1 MSASPLHHRRRRLRG
16 RLLTLLAASSLAA
29 VGLVTTAPPAS
40 AAPVAGASASP
51 STVARFG
58 TSTVTLTL
66 DGETS
71 TQSTPTDLVLVLD
84 ESGSISAS
92 QFNQLKAFAD
102 DVVEQV
108 AIDGLFSNGGR
119 VGVVG
124 FAGGA
129 QTTTVLPLNAN
140 ETTVR
145 NAIAANPQSGGQT
158 CIACAVE
165 RAALVLGGDQPA
177 RNQLV
182 IVITDGNATER
193 TGDTAS
199 SSSALQAIA
208 TVFAVGVGSGISQ
221 STLDVI
227 ASGPGQDNTFSAAN
241 FDDLAALLETIVAA
255 VTVPGATNPQ
265 FVVSLASGWDLVTS
279 SATTSTGTLSAVTAD
294 GLTWSRA
301 NLGDEVVT
309 VTYDVVHEGSPCG
322 LLPVNSSVVY
332 TDDEGSSVT
341 FPAVAV
347 TVTCAPPTADAGPDL
362 SVLEGSS
369 VVLDGTGSSDPDG
382 TITSYAWSGA
392 DAGVGDLTDASSA
405 LATYGGL
412 DDGVDS
418 VQLEVVDDNGLADVD
433 TADVTVLNAPPA
445 LTLTSCPI
453 DPNAVGSAVS
463 FAGGFTDAGTLD
475 THTVSVSWGDGSVTG
490 GPTSSS
496 VGASHVYTGAGIYD
510 IAVTVT
516 DDDGGTATETCG
528 FVVVYDPNGGFVTGG
543 GWIDSP
549 AGAYPAD
556 PDAAGRA
563 NFGFVSKYKKG
574 ATAPTGSTEF
584 QFKAGDLNFHSDAYD
599 WLVVAGSKAQ
609 YKGTGTINGVSGYG
623 FMLTA
628 TDGSPDRLRMKIWRT
643 ADDTVVYDNQSASS
657 DTANPTTALSGGSI
671 VVHRG

>member
-1 MSASPLHHRRRRLRG
+1 MSAAPEHHRQRRLRS
-16 RLLTLLAASSLAA
+16 RLLALVAASSLAV
-29 VGLVTTAPPAS
+29 VGLVTAAPPAS
-40 AAPVAGASASP
+40 AAPSGDASASP
-51 STVARFG
+51 TTVARFG

-84 ESGSISAS
+84 ESGSISSS
-92 QFNQLKAFAD
+92 QFAQLKAFSD
-102 DVVEQV
+102 DIVEQV
-108 AIDGLFSNGGR
+108 ALDGLFSNGGR
-119 VGVVG
+119 IGVVG
-124 FAGGA
+124 FAGSA
-129 QTTTVLPLNAN
+129 QTSTVLPLNGN

-145 NAIAANPQSGGQT
+145 NALAANPQSGGQT

-165 RAALVLGGDQPA
+165 RAALVLGGDQPT

-193 TGDTAS
+193 TSDTAS
-199 SSSALQAIA
+199 SSNALQAIA

-221 STLDVI
+221 ATLDTI

-255 VTVPGATNPQ
+255 VTVPGATNPR
-265 FVVSLASGWDLVTS
+265 FTVSLASGWDLVTS
-279 SATTSTGTLSAVTAD
+279 SATASTGTLSAVTAD

-301 NLGDEVVT
+301 DLGDEVVT
-309 VTYDVVHEGSPCG
+309 VTYDVTHEGTPCG

-332 TDDEGSSVT
+332 SDDEGSSVT

-347 TVTCAPPTADAGPDL
+347 TVACQAPTADAGPDL
-362 SVLEGSS
+362 TVSEGSS
-369 VVLDGTGSSDPDG
+369 VALDGTGSSDPDG
-382 TITSYAWSGA
+382 VITTFAWSGA
-392 DAGVGDLTDASSA
+392 DALIGELSGTSSA
-405 LATYGGL
+405 LAGYTGL
-412 DDGVDS
+412 DDGTDTVDL
-418 VQLEVVDDNGLADVD
+418 QVVDDNGLADTD
-433 TADVTVLNAPPA
+433 STAVTVTNIAPS

-463 FAGGFTDAGTLD
+463 FAGGFTDPGTLD
-475 THTVSVSWGDGSVTG
+475 THTVSVSWGDGTVTG

-496 VGASHVYTGAGIYD
+496 VGDSHVYSGAGIYD

-516 DDDGGTATETCG
+516 DDDGGTATQTCG

-543 GWIDSP
+543 GWINSP

-574 ATAPTGSTEF
+574 ATVPTGSTEF

-609 YKGTGTINGVSGYG
+609 YKGTGTVNGVSGYG

-643 ADDTVVYDNQSASS
+643 ADDTVVYDNQIASS